1 MKAKKVILI
10 VFTVLFSI
18 GTVLYAEPEPAG
30 QRPYLGVSLDM
41 RPLPELLTKHL
52 GLLPGQGIRINNI
65 QRDSAADKAG
75 LERDDIIIGFEGK
88 PVEDNEQFVEAVRQ
102 AGVDKEVTLEI
113 IHLGKRENI
122 KLKLGRFEGEAGRND
137 WKYPPEPGAMQLWRP
152 GKIFRLK
159 PSDQNWMEIQL
170 NKIPGIKDNLK
181 GFFKELYSFQHS
193 GNGERYEISIEGN
206 PEDEDSKITL
216 RISDP
221 NDKITEFQTT
231 VKEIDKLPEKY
242 RQPVRD
248 ALEES
253 LKKSRE
259 KEFWGYGA
267 PHAPS
272 PPHPEVWKQYFDFE
286 KLQPRP
292 FGPGNMIPGRM
303 EEQLRELRQRLEQLE
318 RHQGKMFDRFPQ
330 EPNKQKSGE
339 PGKPVQ
345 KEEEKVSI

>member
-1 MKAKKVILI
+1 MKAKNVILI

-18 GTVLYAEPEPAG
+18 GTVLYAEPESAG
-30 QRPYLGVSLDM
+30 KRPYLGVSLDM

-52 GLLPGQGIRINNI
+52 GLSPREGIRIRNV
-65 QRDSAADKAG
+65 QRDSAADKAS

-88 PVEDNEQFVEAVRQ
+88 PVENNEQFVEAMRE
-102 AGVDKEVTLEI
+102 AGVGKEVTLEI

-122 KLKLGRFEGEAGRND
+122 KLKLGRFEGEAGWND
-137 WKYPPEPGAMQLWRP
+137 WKYPPEPEAMQLWRP

-159 PSDQNWMEIQL
+159 PDEKDWREITL
-170 NKIPGIKDNLK
+170 PEIGTRIKN
-181 GFFKELYSFQHS
+181 FFKEAYSYQHS
-193 GNGERYEISIEGN
+193 GNGEKYEITIEGN
-206 PEDEDSKITL
+206 PKDEDTSITL
-216 RISDP
+216 RISEP
-221 NDKITEFQTT
+221 GGKTTEYKTT

-259 KEFWGYGA
+259 KEFRGYGT

-272 PPHPEVWKQYFDFE
+272 PPHPEVWKQHFDFE

-292 FGPGNMIPGRM
+292 FEPGNMMPGRM

-318 RHQGKMFDRFPQ
+318 RHQKEMLDRLPKEHNEQKSEEPEKPVPQ
-330 EPNKQKSGE
+330 EKG
-339 PGKPVQ
+339 
-345 KEEEKVSI
+345 KVSI